1 MARRRTRRN
10 PVRTTGA
17 LIINPRRRRRN
28 KSRRTRRNALQIR
41 TNRKRRTN
49 TRRRRRNVAT
59 NLQIRKNRRRS
70 RRRNTRSRRRNTRAR
85 RRNGTRKGM
94 RRKTA
99 RRAYSRRRNGTRKG
113 MRRRTARRAY
123 MKRRNRRKTR
133 KNMASMLKKIPLIGG
148 TLAHM
153 ASLAPT
159 ALFGAVMVEPT
170 MMAAKL
176 LGRYVPN
183 LPAPLFYAIAGLLVA
198 AVVKSKFIPLA
209 PSTKD
214 KLAIAAASAAGGVAY
229 YKFRTSGGA
238 PETTAEEVG
247 ALELRG
253 YSGPFGLLELRGNG
267 MHSSHSMSGM
277 HSSHSMSGYGDYGP
291 AAVMPLGT
299 Y

>member
-1 MARRRTRRN
+1 MARRRRSNKRTRRN
-10 PVRTTGA
+10 PIRTTGA
-17 LIINPRRRRRN
+17 LIINPRRRKRTNR
-28 KSRRTRRNALQIR
+28 RRTRRNALQIR
-41 TNRKRRTN
+41 S
-49 TRRRRRNVAT
+49 
-59 NLQIRKNRRRS
+59 NRRRS
-70 RRRNTRSRRRNTRAR
+70 TRRNTRRRRNTRAR
-85 RRNGTRKGM
+85 RRNGTRRGM

-123 MKRRNRRKTR
+123 AKRRNRRKTR
-133 KNMASMLKKIPLIGG
+133 KNMGTMLKKIPLIGG
-148 TLAHM
+148 ALSSM
-153 ASLAPT
+153 VSLAPT

-183 LPAPLFYAIAGLLVA
+183 LPAPLFYAFAGLVVA
-198 AVVKSKFIPLA
+198 AIVKSKFIPLA

-238 PETTAEEVG
+238 PESTAEEVG

-253 YSGPFGLLELRGNG
+253 YSGPFGMLELRGN
-267 MHSSHSMSGM
+267 SGF
-277 HSSHSMSGYGDYGP
+277 SGASAYGEYGP

>member
-1 MARRRTRRN
+1 MARRRRTNKRTRRN
-10 PVRTTGA
+10 PIRTTGA
-17 LIINPRRRRRN
+17 LIINPRRRKRTNR
-28 KSRRTRRNALQIR
+28 RRTRRNALQIR

-49 TRRRRRNVAT
+49 RRRTRRNA
-59 NLQIRKNRRRS
+59 LQIRTNRRRS
-70 RRRNTRSRRRNTRAR
+70 TRRNTRRRRNTRAR
-85 RRNGTRKGM
+85 RRNGTKRGM
-94 RRKTA
+94 RRRTA
-99 RRAYSRRRNGTRKG
+99 RRAYSRRRRSNGTRKG

-123 MKRRNRRKTR
+123 AKRRNRKTR
-133 KNMASMLKKIPLIGG
+133 KNMGTMLKKIPLIGG
-148 TLAHM
+148 ALSSM
-153 ASLAPT
+153 VSLAPT

-183 LPAPLFYAIAGLLVA
+183 LPAPLFYAFAGLVVA
-198 AVVKSKFIPLA
+198 AIVKSKFIPLA

-229 YKFRTSGGA
+229 YKFRTAGGA
-238 PETTAEEVG
+238 PESTAEEVG

-253 YSGPFGLLELRGNG
+253 YSGPFGMLELRGN
-267 MHSSHSMSGM
+267 SGF
-277 HSSHSMSGYGDYGP
+277 SGASAYGEYGP

>member
-1 MARRRTRRN
+1 
-10 PVRTTGA
+10 
-17 LIINPRRRRRN
+17 
-28 KSRRTRRNALQIR
+28 
-41 TNRKRRTN
+41 
-49 TRRRRRNVAT
+49 
-59 NLQIRKNRRRS
+59 
-70 RRRNTRSRRRNTRAR
+70 
-85 RRNGTRKGM
+85 M

-123 MKRRNRRKTR
+123 AKRRNRRKTR
-133 KNMASMLKKIPLIGG
+133 KNMGTMLKKIPLIGG
-148 TLAHM
+148 ALSSM
-153 ASLAPT
+153 VSLAPT

-183 LPAPLFYAIAGLLVA
+183 LPAPLFYAFAGLVVA
-198 AVVKSKFIPLA
+198 AIVKSKFIPLA

-238 PETTAEEVG
+238 PESTAEEVG

-253 YSGPFGLLELRGNG
+253 YSGPFGMLELRGN
-267 MHSSHSMSGM
+267 SGF
-277 HSSHSMSGYGDYGP
+277 SGASAYGEYGP

>member
-1 MARRRTRRN
+1 
-10 PVRTTGA
+10 
-17 LIINPRRRRRN
+17 
-28 KSRRTRRNALQIR
+28 
-41 TNRKRRTN
+41 
-49 TRRRRRNVAT
+49 
-59 NLQIRKNRRRS
+59 
-70 RRRNTRSRRRNTRAR
+70 
-85 RRNGTRKGM
+85 
-94 RRKTA
+94 
-99 RRAYSRRRNGTRKG
+99 
-113 MRRRTARRAY
+113 

-148 TLAHM
+148 TLANM

-183 LPAPLFYAIAGLLVA
+183 LPAPLFYALAGLLVA

-267 MHSSHSMSGM
+267 MHSAMSGM
-277 HSSHSMSGYGDYGP
+277 HSDMSGGHTMMGMHTSSMSGYGDYGP

>member
-17 LIINPRRRRRN
+17 LIINPRGRKRRTNR
-28 KSRRTRRNALQIR
+28 RRTRRNALQIR

-49 TRRRRRNVAT
+49 RRRTRRNA
-59 NLQIRKNRRRS
+59 LQIRTNRRRTTRRNRRRTTRRNTRA

-85 RRNGTRKGM
+85 RRNGTR
-94 RRKTA
+94 R
-99 RRAYSRRRNGTRKG
+99 G

-133 KNMASMLKKIPLIGG
+133 RNAASMLKKIPLIGG
-148 TLAHM
+148 ALANM
-153 ASLAPT
+153 VSLAPT
-159 ALFGAVMVEPT
+159 ALFGAVAVEPT
-170 MMAAKL
+170 MMAVKL

-183 LPAPLFYAIAGLLVA
+183 MPAPLFYALGGLLVA
-198 AVVKSKFIPLA
+198 AVIKSKFIPLA

-229 YKFRTSGGA
+229 YKFRTGGA
-238 PETTAEEVG
+238 AESTSDEMG

-253 YSGPFGLLELRGNG
+253 YSGPFGMLELRGAHDMMG
-267 MHSSHSMSGM
+267 YHTG
-277 HSSHSMSGYGDYGP
+277 MSGYGDYGP

>member
-1 MARRRTRRN
+1 MARRRTNKRTRRN
-10 PVRTTGA
+10 PIRTTGA
-17 LIINPRRRRRN
+17 LIINPRRRKRTNR
-28 KSRRTRRNALQIR
+28 RRTRRNALQIR

-49 TRRRRRNVAT
+49 RRRTRRNA
-59 NLQIRKNRRRS
+59 LQIRSNRRRS
-70 RRRNTRSRRRNTRAR
+70 TRRNTRRRRNTRAR
-85 RRNGTRKGM
+85 RRNGTRRGM

-123 MKRRNRRKTR
+123 AKRRNRKTR
-133 KNMASMLKKIPLIGG
+133 KNMGTMLKKIPLIGG
-148 TLAHM
+148 ALSSM
-153 ASLAPT
+153 VSLAPT

-183 LPAPLFYAIAGLLVA
+183 LPAPLFYAFAGLVVA
-198 AVVKSKFIPLA
+198 AIVKSKFIPLA

-238 PETTAEEVG
+238 PESTAEEVG

-253 YSGPFGLLELRGNG
+253 YSGPFGMLELRGN
-267 MHSSHSMSGM
+267 SGFAGA
-277 HSSHSMSGYGDYGP
+277 SAYGEYGP